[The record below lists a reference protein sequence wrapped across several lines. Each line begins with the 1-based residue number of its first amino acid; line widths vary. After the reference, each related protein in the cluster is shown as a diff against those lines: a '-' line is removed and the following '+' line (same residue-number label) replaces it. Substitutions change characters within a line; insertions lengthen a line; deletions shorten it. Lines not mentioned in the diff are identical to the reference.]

1 MPNRHRILHARSRK
15 RGIVS
20 KSHPDKGTYR
30 NLAFVSVSPGYQA
43 RTCQNKNLTPLFFA
57 FPDKF
62 GVGGPLIERTRLWYR
77 LDGKRIAV

>member
-1 MPNRHRILHARSRK
+1 MPNRHGILHPRSRR

-20 KSHPDKGTYR
+20 KPHPDKGRTYR
-30 NLAFVSVSPGYQA
+30 NLAFVSPGYQA
-43 RTCQNKNLTPLFFA
+43 RTCQNKSVTALFFA

-62 GVGGPLIERTRLWYR
+62 GVGGPLIDRTRLWYR